1 MYRLRGCIAAG
12 TRLPINKLDL
22 FPDMRFPSR
31 CKFIPLT
38 VAAVLIAGCSNS
50 RLPDA
55 PREVVFERQVELPER
70 PENSTSVAVPDTTPA
85 LDTTPA
91 EPVDI
96 EIEVLH
102 KADFNPRGA
111 DVGKSFRALQTPEVY
126 ANELAR
132 HSVETPKPIDFRS
145 SQVLASSLG
154 EKTTGGYA
162 VSVTKITE
170 TDENMVVTVVQSIPG
185 PGCITT
191 QAASHPYEFVVIP
204 SRKPIEIFER
214 QQIDD
219 C

>member
-1 MYRLRGCIAAG
+1 MYRLRCRIAAG
-12 TRLPINKLDL
+12 TRVPINKLDL
-22 FPDMRFPSR
+22 FPDMRFLSR
-31 CKFIPLT
+31 YNLIPLT
-38 VAAVLIAGCSNS
+38 VAAALIAGCSVS

-70 PENSTSVAVPDTTPA
+70 PENSTPVAVSDTTP
-85 LDTTPA
+85 T

-102 KADFNPRGA
+102 KADFNPRGS

-132 HSVETPKPIDFRS
+132 HSVETPKPVDFRS

-170 TDENMVVTVVQSIPG
+170 TNANMVVTVVQSIPG